1 MHYLNFMRP
10 NLNTAQTGEVI
21 KKLRSQKNI
30 SQDQLAQVLAIPRS
44 SVSQIENG
52 GRELSF
58 VEFQKILTLF
68 EVSFEEFVANTE
80 PTKKIASQKNKSIN
94 KGIKFDSE
102 KFKQLLLYILQKCGS
117 RPNVGETVLYK
128 LLYFCDFDYFEIFE
142 KPLTGMK
149 YKKMQFGP
157 IPDQT
162 LFNPVINEM
171 RQSGM
176 LEKVTRPYAKD
187 TIQTRY
193 LNFAEADLAVFG
205 TDIDKMI
212 KVVDSAIERL
222 SGMSARQI
230 EDHSHRDYPWQVHE
244 FDEEIDYSTVFF
256 RSGEFANRD
265 YDKMWEQSS
274 ANDILEQLGE
284 VSDAEHQYYL
294 NLLSK

>member
-1 MHYLNFMRP
+1 MKS
-10 NLNTAQTGEVI
+10 NLNTAQAGEII
-21 KKLRSQKNI
+21 KKIRTQKNI
-30 SQDQLAQVLAIPRS
+30 SQDQLAQALKIPRS

-58 VEFQKILTLF
+58 VEFQKILALF
-68 EVSFEEFVANTE
+68 EVSFEEFMAYNE
-80 PTKKIASQKNKSIN
+80 PEKKSPPRKNKAVN
-94 KGIKFDSE
+94 KKIKFDSE

-128 LLYFCDFDYFEIFE
+128 LLYFCDFDYFETFE

-157 IPDQT
+157 IPDQA
-162 LFNPVINEM
+162 LFNPVISEM
-171 RQSGM
+171 RQCGM
-176 LEKVTRPYAKD
+176 VEKVTKPYVND

-193 LNFAEADLAVFG
+193 LNFTEADLSVFG
-205 TDIDKMI
+205 SDIDKMI
-212 KVVDSAIERL
+212 KIADSVVERL

-244 FDEEIDYSTVFF
+244 FDEEIDYATVFF

-265 YDKMWEQSS
+265 YDEMWEQSS

-284 VSDAEHQYYL
+284 VSDEEHQYYL
-294 NLLSK
+294 NLLNK